1 MVQTREKNKDTHPGQ
16 PVAPKPRRPKEQVAA
31 ERIAKATASHRKA
44 EKRRG
49 HVAGLASLEQ
59 SMLGES
65 QQALAQV
72 ARPPA
77 SQVRKKIARTFSVH
91 NLESLGDS
99 QSLPVNQENTAVAS
113 TNHDVHK
120 RSKILAPK
128 PRLREEVESMAKQQ
142 GEGLS
147 LMKTQGKR
155 KAAALDFDKDCS
167 NKRVKP
173 YKPSGLTLHR
183 RSSSGS
189 GYPSREQT
197 PNETISQTVHQLQTP
212 GVRPVSFNFTTSQAP
227 ATKPPSHSHI
237 RHTTGDSAD
246 MPVNDYG
253 GFHEEDESVEHD
265 FALQHQRTTSNS
277 KTLLRVT
284 CGTDHESGS
293 KPALPRA
300 FGKSNTTLPE
310 EISPR
315 FQDVFI
321 PTLLAFC
328 GTVPNPWNLPHPLQD
343 IIADLWPVVFPQIP
357 YDEQQH
363 GPGTSVFLVARQR
376 VYDWHSKFAKMGEKT
391 IAGWFE
397 SDEFTDDESRAAWAD
412 WAIDEN
418 FGLPFVFKYLKSNNK
433 GIGAFRA
440 PLLLQTMAFHY
451 TKMAN
456 ALPCPQIN
464 VYPHGALTLATVTVE
479 RAISMWAE
487 TGHRSEE
494 SKRLAGAFSGSP
506 QTKWGISSAS
516 YAFSIGKLS
525 NAAWEEI
532 KDGALEYAKNGRR
545 FKTSSP
551 DITEDARACIVDCNS
566 DEEST
571 GSISGDDDDPQEYTA
586 HLQDGHWV
594 DRACNN
600 PDIRS
605 PPSPVLPAA
614 PQVSTTN
621 RDTTNSQFAP
631 LLPPFSPIPITDD
644 PAAMANSGTS
654 FHSIVLPFV
663 DPFTTSSGLK
673 FGDQF
678 LSGPLTTVI
687 SDRDTKH

>member
-16 PVAPKPRRPKEQVAA
+16 PVAPKPHRPKEQVAA

-65 QQALAQV
+65 QQALAQA

-77 SQVRKKIARTFSVH
+77 SQVHKKIARTFSVH

-155 KAAALDFDKDCS
+155 KAAALDFDKDRS

-197 PNETISQTVHQLQTP
+197 PNETISQTVRQLQTP
-212 GVRPVSFNFTTSQAP
+212 GMRPVSFNFTTSQAP

-293 KPALPRA
+293 KPTLPRA

-363 GPGTSVFLVARQR
+363 GPGTSVFLVARQC
-376 VYDWHSKFAKMGEKT
+376 VYDWHSKFAEMGEKT
-391 IAGWFE
+391 IVGWFE

-418 FGLPFVFKYLKSNNK
+418 FGLPFVFKYLKSDNK

-451 TKMAN
+451 TKTAN

-464 VYPHGALTLATVTVE
+464 IYPHGALTLATVTVE

-487 TGHRSEE
+487 TGHHSEE

-506 QTKWGISSAS
+506 QTKWGISSVS

-532 KDGALEYAKNGRR
+532 EDGALEYAKNGRR

-551 DITEDARACIVDCNS
+551 DITEDAHACIVDCNS

-571 GSISGDDDDPQEYTA
+571 GSISGDDDDPQEYMA

-605 PPSPVLPAA
+605 PPSPVLPTA

-654 FHSIVLPFV
+654 FHSIVPPFV